1 MTILIMEKTI
11 FVVDD
16 SGMNLVVVKEAL
28 KDTYRVITVPSAA
41 KMFSLMEK
49 LKPDLILLDIYMP
62 EMDGFEAAQMLKDNE
77 QYKNIPVIFLT
88 STIDEP
94 TKDRGLKLGAVDFIL
109 KPFEKSE
116 LLEKIARNLSF
127 GDNV

>member
-1 MTILIMEKTI
+1 MQKTI

-28 KDTYRVITVPSAA
+28 KDIYRVMPLPSAA

-49 LKPDLILLDIYMP
+49 IKPDLILLDIYMP
-62 EMDGFEAAQMLKDNE
+62 EMDGFEAAQLLKNNE
-77 QYKNIPVIFLT
+77 QYSNIPVIFLT

-94 TKDRGLKLGAVDFIL
+94 TKERGVKLGALDFIL
-109 KPFEKSE
+109 KPFEKTE
-116 LLEKIARNLSF
+116 LLEKIAKYLE
-127 GDNV
+127 